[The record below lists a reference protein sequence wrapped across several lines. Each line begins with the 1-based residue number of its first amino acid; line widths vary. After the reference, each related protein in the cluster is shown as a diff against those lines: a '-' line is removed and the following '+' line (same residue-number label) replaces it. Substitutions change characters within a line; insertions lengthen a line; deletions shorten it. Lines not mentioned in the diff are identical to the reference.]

1 MSLLRTCS
9 SLLLLVPSLAFAKA
23 PSPAAQR
30 WWSHVEALAGDDME
44 GRDTGSAGHRRAA
57 EYVAAKLAEL
67 GVQPGAGQGYLQD
80 VPLVSRQ
87 VVKERSRMALVRE
100 GQEQPLTL
108 DQELILS
115 PLTSHSGT
123 VDARLVFVGYG
134 LSIPEAGY
142 DDLAGQDLKGKI
154 AVIVLGGMPS
164 SVPGNLASHYSTPDE
179 LARTFARAGAVG
191 VIALPNLHVMEIP
204 WERAVE
210 SQRHPVM
217 ALAHPTGQE
226 TGDIPLFTLFNPAAA
241 NSLLAGSGHTLE
253 ELLALAD
260 AGKPMPRFPL
270 PVSLRGEVA
279 LEKSELSSL
288 NVVGRLPGSDPTL
301 AGESVVLSAHLDHLG
316 LGAPENGDRV
326 YNGVMD
332 NATGVAA
339 LLEVARVLQEKKAHP
354 RRTVLF
360 VAVTGEER
368 GLLGSRWFAS
378 HPPEGSGRMVADLN
392 LDMFLPLTPLQRLVA
407 YGVEE
412 SSLAAPLKATASRMG
427 VEVMRDP
434 NPEANGFTR
443 SDQYSFILEGVP
455 AMSFR
460 FGYRKGSKEERLH
473 KEWHAKR
480 YHAPGDDLS
489 QPVDREGAAR
499 FVSLLADLTSRVADA
514 PERPSW
520 NKDSFFRRF
529 ERPGAPAPT
538 ARPVP

>member
-1 MSLLRTCS
+1 M
-9 SLLLLVPSLAFAKA
+9 
-23 PSPAAQR
+23 
-30 WWSHVEALAGDDME
+30 
-44 GRDTGSAGHRRAA
+44 
-57 EYVAAKLAEL
+57 
-67 GVQPGAGQGYLQD
+67 
-80 VPLVSRQ
+80 
-87 VVKERSRMALVRE
+87 
-100 GQEQPLTL
+100 
-108 DQELILS
+108 
-115 PLTSHSGT
+115 
-123 VDARLVFVGYG
+123 
-134 LSIPEAGY
+134 
-142 DDLAGQDLKGKI
+142 KGKV

-164 SVPGNLASHYSTPDE
+164 GVPGNLAAHYSSPDE

-191 VIALPNLHVMEIP
+191 VLALPNLRVLEVS
-204 WERAVE
+204 WERAV
-210 SQRHPVM
+210 QGQQHPVM
-217 ALAHPTGQE
+217 VLAHPTSQQSV
-226 TGDIPLFTLFNPAAA
+226 DIPLVTAFNPAAA
-241 NSLLAGSGHTLE
+241 NTLLKGSGHTFE

-260 AGKPMPRFPL
+260 AGKPMPHFTL

-279 LEKSELSSL
+279 LEKSELSSV
-288 NVVGRLPGSDPTL
+288 NVVGRLPGSEPKL

-316 LGAPENGDRV
+316 LGEPVNGDGDRV

-360 VAVTGEER
+360 VAVTGEEK

-529 ERPGAPAPT
+529 EQPGTPAPT
-538 ARPVP
+538 AQPAP